1 MSISGPLSSQH
12 GTTSSNCHKQKLET
26 SFFQHE
32 SKIEDSL
39 WFFHDYGQVCMSIV
53 ELWEAIMGFIDH
65 GVPSSS
71 TWGLC
76 HNYVILNTNLP
87 LLPFVTSMNLLK
99 KGSSWILVWWQYV
112 LLFHQW
118 NQFLDASSHLSK
130 KVCPSIH
137 PSVGPLLRPSVSH
150 QLFLN
155 SKNKEVSWI
164 KLQKDQTCCFFPRI
178 QEFL

>member
-39 WFFHDYGQVCMSIV
+39 WFFSNYGQVCMSIV
-53 ELWEAIMGFIDH
+53 ELWEAFMGFIDH

-99 KGSSWILVWWQYV
+99 KGSSWILVWWQY
-112 LLFHQW
+112 
-118 NQFLDASSHLSK
+118 ASSHLSK

-164 KLQKDQTCCFFPRI
+164 KLQKDQTCIFSRI